1 MLSSR
6 PCVRWVLLGALISM
20 CGAEPLQLPGG
31 HATGLKSV
39 LGYKSAHHLPRYP
52 LYMMQLYRTFRLGED
67 SGPRIAEESSAVREA
82 DSVLSLRAK
91 SCYQIRDK
99 WSFTFDMSSISPNE
113 IVQMSELR
121 IRIPQFSNSKNA
133 TVEIFHSQDL
143 SCSDSGC
150 KDRLFLGS
158 FSASPSPMDSSWK
171 VFNITSL
178 LKYWL
183 LQSAS
188 NPDKFQMPP
197 HKDSYAEESQADDG
211 SARLQLLHNGKHKV
225 YHNTEDRVMM
235 VVFSKQSKSMNS
247 RGAPTLIQT
256 VEHSKFVILDKAA
269 SEELSGR
276 RHKRNRKQRE
286 RVKAAGAVA
295 DSPQLEDTVAKPL
308 CRKVDMWVDFEQ
320 IGWND
325 WIVYPKRYNA
335 FRCEGEC
342 PSPVDESF
350 KPTNHAYM
358 QSLLK
363 LYQPN
368 RVPCPSCVPTK
379 LSPLSMLY
387 YENGEVTLRHH
398 EDMIVEECGCQ

>member
-1 MLSSR
+1 TLSLSLSPSFKTRLRREVGEDADLPLEFCNNCRLHQNRLPYFLLSSNL
-6 PCVRWVLLGALISM
+6 VM
-20 CGAEPLQLPGG
+20 
-31 HATGLKSV
+31 
-39 LGYKSAHHLPRYP
+39 SAYVS
-52 LYMMQLYRTFRLGED
+52 
-67 SGPRIAEESSAVREA
+67 SG
-82 DSVLSLRAK
+82 
-91 SCYQIRDK
+91 
-99 WSFTFDMSSISPNE
+99 
-113 IVQMSELR
+113 QME

-158 FSASPSPMDSSWK
+158 FSGITKSMDSSWK

-197 HKDSYAEESQADDG
+197 TK
-211 SARLQLLHNGKHKV
+211 
-225 YHNTEDRVMM
+225 
-235 VVFSKQSKSMNS
+235 
-247 RGAPTLIQT
+247 TLIADS
-256 VEHSKFVILDKAA
+256 HPNSK
-269 SEELSGR
+269 
-276 RHKRNRKQRE
+276 RE
-286 RVKAAGAVA
+286 GEAAAGAVA
-295 DSPQLEDTVAKPL
+295 DSHNWKTLSPNRCAERST
-308 CRKVDMWVDFEQ
+308 C
-320 IGWND
+320 GWTLNRLAGMTD
-325 WIVYPKRYNA
+325 CVPKRYNA

-358 QSLLK
+358 
-363 LYQPN
+363 QPN

-398 EDMIVEECGCQ
+398 EDMMWRSVDVSERSRAGQRKEGPKKESNSQHLRTKHITFGEINTGTVW

>member
-99 WSFTFDMSSISPNE
+99 WSFTFDMS
-113 IVQMSELR
+113 
-121 IRIPQFSNSKNA
+121 IPQFSNSKNA

-158 FSASPSPMDSSWK
+158 FSGITKSMDSSWK

-197 HKDSYAEESQADDG
+197 TKTLMQRNPKRMMAQRVHELQRSTLSPNRCAERSTCG
-211 SARLQLLHNGKHKV
+211 WTLNRL
-225 YHNTEDRVMM
+225 
-235 VVFSKQSKSMNS
+235 
-247 RGAPTLIQT
+247 
-256 VEHSKFVILDKAA
+256 
-269 SEELSGR
+269 
-276 RHKRNRKQRE
+276 
-286 RVKAAGAVA
+286 AGMTDCV
-295 DSPQLEDTVAKPL
+295 
-308 CRKVDMWVDFEQ
+308 
-320 IGWND
+320 
-325 WIVYPKRYNA
+325 PKRYNA

-358 QSLLK
+358 QVSLHFCMFSG
-363 LYQPN
+363 PN

-398 EDMIVEECGCQ
+398 EDMICF

>member
-82 DSVLSLRAK
+82 DSVLSLR
-91 SCYQIRDK
+91 
-99 WSFTFDMSSISPNE
+99 

-158 FSASPSPMDSSWK
+158 FSGITKSMDSSWK

-197 HKDSYAEESQADDG
+197 TKTLMQRNPKRMMAQRGYTSRSADSHPNSFRSSAQKKPQA
-211 SARLQLLHNGKHKV
+211 
-225 YHNTEDRVMM
+225 
-235 VVFSKQSKSMNS
+235 
-247 RGAPTLIQT
+247 
-256 VEHSKFVILDKAA
+256 
-269 SEELSGR
+269 
-276 RHKRNRKQRE
+276 KRE
-286 RVKAAGAVA
+286 GEAAAGAVA
-295 DSPQLEDTVAKPL
+295 DSHNWKTLSPNRCAERST
-308 CRKVDMWVDFEQ
+308 C
-320 IGWND
+320 GWTLNRLAGMTD
-325 WIVYPKRYNA
+325 CVPKRYNA

-350 KPTNHAYM
+350 KPTNHAYICT
-358 QSLLK
+358 
-363 LYQPN
+363 QPN

-398 EDMIVEECGCQ
+398 EDMMWRSVDVSERSRAGQRKEGPKKESNSQHLRTKHITFGEINTGTVW